1 MRSSRYYIGLL
12 IAISLLTSCAKQ
24 SEFVDRGEYI
34 VKVIPNKQEANDCVK
49 YLVMHYT
56 ALDDER
62 SLRVLTGGR
71 VSSHYFIPTHPS
83 SIDGKPVITS
93 LVDERQIAWHAGISQ
108 WGDAT
113 SLNNCSIGIEIA
125 NLGYRDN
132 GKFRYWYSYTAD
144 QIVTMSVVM
153 KDIIERHNIEPQNVL
168 GHSDIAPQRKVD
180 PGPLFPWERLANQG
194 IGAWP
199 DKELVQ
205 TYLAGQ
211 DPSEPVDVANFQK
224 LLQQYGYQTPT
235 NGVLDNNAQ
244 KVVKAFQM
252 HFRATKAN
260 GIPDA
265 QSEAILRA
273 LIEKYRT

>member
-24 SEFVDRGEYI
+24 PVFIDRGEYI

-62 SLRVLTGGR
+62 SLKVLTGGR
-71 VSSHYFIPTHPS
+71 VSSHYLIPTHPS

-113 SLNNCSIGIEIA
+113 SLNNCSIGIEIV

-144 QIVTMSVVM
+144 QIVTISAVM
-153 KDIIERHNIEPQNVL
+153 KDIIERYDIEPQNVL
-168 GHSDIAPQRKVD
+168 GHSDIAPLRKVD
-180 PGPLFPWERLANQG
+180 PGPLFPWERFASQG

-199 DKELVQ
+199 DKQLVK
-205 TYLAGQ
+205 TYLAGR

-224 LLQQYGYQTPT
+224 LLQHYGYQTPT

-252 HFRATKAN
+252 HFRSSKAD

-265 QSEAILRA
+265 QSEAILKA

>member
-24 SEFVDRGEYI
+24 PVFIDRGEYI
-34 VKVIPNKQEANDCVK
+34 VKVIPNQQEANDCVK

-62 SLRVLTGGR
+62 SLKVLTGGR
-71 VSSHYFIPTHPS
+71 VSSHYLIPTHPS

-113 SLNNCSIGIEIA
+113 SLNNCSIGIEIV

-144 QIVTMSVVM
+144 QIVTISAVM
-153 KDIIERHNIEPQNVL
+153 KDIIERYDIEPQNVL
-168 GHSDIAPQRKVD
+168 GHSDIAPLRKVD
-180 PGPLFPWERLANQG
+180 PGPLFPWERFASQG

-199 DKELVQ
+199 DKQLVK
-205 TYLAGQ
+205 TYLAGR

-224 LLQQYGYQTPT
+224 LLQHYGYQTPT

-252 HFRATKAN
+252 HFRSSKAD

-265 QSEAILRA
+265 QSEAILKA